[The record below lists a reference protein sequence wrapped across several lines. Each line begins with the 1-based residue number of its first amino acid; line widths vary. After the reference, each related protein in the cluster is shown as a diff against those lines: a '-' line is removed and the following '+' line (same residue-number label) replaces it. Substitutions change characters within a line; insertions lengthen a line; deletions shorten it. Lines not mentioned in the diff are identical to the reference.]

1 MLMSVIQTCIYKMAS
16 PIHNYTLFKLLSEQ
30 QIKKTEKKQKDEA
43 ELKTFRFIDKKRH
56 RFKCYYCDL
65 NIQC

>member
-30 QIKKTEKKQKDEA
+30 QIKKTEKNRKTKQ
-43 ELKTFRFIDKKRH
+43 
-56 RFKCYYCDL
+56 
-65 NIQC
+65 N